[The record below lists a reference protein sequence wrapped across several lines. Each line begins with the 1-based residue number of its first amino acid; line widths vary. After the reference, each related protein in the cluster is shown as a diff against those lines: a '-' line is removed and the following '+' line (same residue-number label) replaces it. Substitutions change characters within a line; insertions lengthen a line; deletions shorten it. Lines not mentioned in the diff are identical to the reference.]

1 MACFETNVIDW
12 RQCFLNSAHH
22 THLFCS
28 GFQSHTFHKHI
39 VCLQKNSISA
49 KAFCNGNVKN
59 VTRENCTAGLTR
71 LFFFFFC
78 TYTIWVQRKIFEAH
92 WRKKVQHMAM
102 AFKAQLCLFPG
113 LKRTTMLLEQEE
125 IRAREWRKKNC
136 HVHVC
141 RRETSYRK

>member
-1 MACFETNVIDW
+1 
-12 RQCFLNSAHH
+12 
-22 THLFCS
+22 
-28 GFQSHTFHKHI
+28 
-39 VCLQKNSISA
+39 
-49 KAFCNGNVKN
+49 
-59 VTRENCTAGLTR
+59 
-71 LFFFFFC
+71 
-78 TYTIWVQRKIFEAH
+78 
-92 WRKKVQHMAM
+92 MAM